1 MEETREGLLDFDDY
15 VPPFR
20 LLPSRLRSKL
30 LQHIYGR
37 RGTGCF
43 NSGNPKK
50 QIRDLQKIIDFL
62 NKSIEEFAKV
72 EKEYVDLAADTS
84 RKLEALS
91 KSKSREIEVFG
102 KAVYESTKM
111 LLLKCEDVADRGASY
126 HGYYVRALHFEVEY
140 VQRLQKKQI
149 EALQDAEFFTA
160 QKTRRSLFCFFF

>member
-91 KSKSREIEVFG
+91 KSKSREIEV
-102 KAVYESTKM
+102 
-111 LLLKCEDVADRGASY
+111 
-126 HGYYVRALHFEVEY
+126 EY